1 MKRPKKETFEV
12 LRKIDRKDIVETVQ
26 GYALGE
32 HFGAYWFTHK
42 ENGNWRV
49 SEVKSGMSATAC
61 IYACDEN
68 GNLLTSAQGVTTIAD
83 ALLYAPRYLTFLY
96 NKFGA
101 ENFFRAIEKGREKMA
116 AAKVDSK

>member
-12 LRKIDRKDIVETVQ
+12 LRKIDGKDVVETVQ

-49 SEVKSGMSATAC
+49 SEVKSGLAATAWL
-61 IYACDEN
+61 YACDEN
-68 GNLLTSAQGVTTIAD
+68 GNLRQRITAIAD
-83 ALLYAPRYLTFLY
+83 ALLYAPRYLTYLH
-96 NKFGA
+96 NKVGA
-101 ENFFRAIEKGREKMA
+101 ENFSMAINKGREKMA
-116 AAKVDSK
+116 AAKAASK